1 MAEKGFFEQPRP
13 QSLVKSRVVSQYFG
27 AWSGIMQSVART
39 STYRGDGRI
48 AYLDLY
54 AGPGY
59 YADGTE
65 STPLLVLKQVLAS
78 PYLRDHLVT
87 LFNDKS
93 RTKADSLRQAIAGLP
108 GIDQLRFEPEITSLE
123 VGQQIVD
130 QLGQRRLVPSLLFA
144 DPWGYKG
151 LSLTLLKSVLKDWG
165 CDCMFF
171 LNCERINRDLTNPRA
186 AKKHIDSLFGVR
198 RAEQLRAIVDRLS
211 PYERRV
217 AVREAICEAVKEVR
231 GDYVLPF
238 AFYDDSGHAVRHYLV
253 FASKSAKAYEK
264 MKGIMAR
271 ASSRAA
277 QGVPAY
283 AYCPADES
291 QPQLLPASRPLD
303 DLERLLVEEFGGRTL
318 SVSEVYR
325 QHGVGTQ
332 YIPRNYKMALLSLET
347 QGLVTISRR
356 TTSRRRDQLGDAA
369 IVTFR

>member
-1 MAEKGFFEQPRP
+1 MAERRFFEQPRP
-13 QSLVKSRVVSQYFG
+13 QSLVKSKIVAQYFG
-27 AWSGIMQSVART
+27 AWSGIMQNVARRN
-39 STYRGDGRI
+39 TYRGDGRI
-48 AYLDLY
+48 AYFDLY

-59 YADGTE
+59 YTDGTE
-65 STPLLVLKQVLAS
+65 STPLLVLRQVLAS
-78 PYLRDHLVT
+78 PYLSDHLVT

-108 GIDQLRFEPEITSLE
+108 GIDQLRFKPQVTSLE

-130 QLGQRRLVPSLLFA
+130 QLDQSRLVPSLLFA

-151 LSLTLLKSVLKDWG
+151 LSLPLLKSVLKDWG

-186 AKKHIDSLFGVR
+186 AKKHIDSLFGVE
-198 RAEQLRAIVDRLS
+198 RAEQLRAMVDRLS

-217 AVREAICEAVKEVR
+217 AVREAIREAVKEVG

-238 AFYDDSGHAVRHYLV
+238 AFYDDPGHAVRHYLV
-253 FASKSAKAYEK
+253 FASKSVEAYEK

-303 DLERLLVEEFGGRTL
+303 DLERLLLEAFGGRTL
-318 SVSEVYR
+318 SVGEVYR
-325 QHGVGTQ
+325 QHGIGTQ
-332 YIPRNYKMALLSLET
+332 YISKNYKMALLSLEAR
-347 QGLVTISRR
+347 GDVTITRKTKS
-356 TTSRRRDQLGDAA
+356 SRRDQLGDSAV
-369 IVTFR
+369 VTFP